1 LPPHNRASPA
11 GLIAELEAE
20 KERTRRWTQLPDE
33 TLLQAGSASSA
44 ADGGLSHGRTPA
56 CWDHKPR
63 AADQV
68 LEDFVF
74 ASVVWFSLTLGVDG
88 HSLRRVAA
96 TAGR

>member
-1 LPPHNRASPA
+1 VVRYRASPA
-11 GLIAELEAE
+11 ELVAELEAE

-44 ADGGLSHGRTPA
+44 ADGGLRRGRAPA
-56 CWDHKPR
+56 CWDHNPR

-68 LEDFVF
+68 PEDFVF
-74 ASVVWFSLTLGVDG
+74 AGVTWFSLTLGVDG